1 MPHPTYPV
9 IIFNWHRRDDFFEY
23 LVSWLNARMR
33 EELSPIWYDG
43 AYAAAVEPLRTQLIG
58 AKPDPSQRHGA
69 VHTPDALTADDLQE
83 MSDFEIMAM
92 PLLPGPWN
100 KHRDAVLREHT
111 ALFEAFEARLAKVA
125 WNVDNLKS
133 ALEAVEGE
141 QSVIRAMI
149 DSLTDQKVAALL
161 KVSTDTPAT

>member
-1 MPHPTYPV
+1 MPHPTHPV

-33 EELSPIWYDG
+33 EELSPLWYDG

-58 AKPDPSQRHGA
+58 AKPDASQRHGA

-83 MSDFEIMAM
+83 MSGFEIMVY
-92 PLLPGPWN
+92 PLLYGPWS
-100 KHRDAVLREHT
+100 KQRDAVLREHDR
-111 ALFEAFEARLAKVA
+111 LFKAFEARLAKVA
-125 WNVDNLKS
+125 WTVDSLKS

-141 QSVIRAMI
+141 QSIIHALI
-149 DSLTDQKVAALL
+149 NALTDQKVAALL
-161 KVSTDTPAT
+161 KVPTDTSAK